1 MSVYFI
7 DRKTGELKKEV
18 IAGEKLLYWLNETK
32 SGKSILEILIKRKLF
47 SKLYGKLQDLS
58 ISKRK
63 INKYVD
69 ELAIDLDEAKI
80 EDIKDYSNFNDFFTR
95 KLKKEA
101 RPIILDDDVLISPAD
116 GKILAYENIDIN
128 KVIQVKGIMFTL
140 KDLLLD
146 DNLAKK
152 YEGGTYVIVRLA
164 PSDYHRYHFPDS
176 GFVKESKPIKGHYYS
191 VNPIALKKTVDLYCQ
206 NKREITIFQS
216 DNFNDILFLEVG
228 ATCVGSIIQTYNQN
242 TYVYKGA
249 EKGYFKFG
257 GSTVILLFKKDVI
270 TVDYDI
276 LNNTNSGYETKVN
289 MGERIGIKNNS
300 SN

>member
-47 SKLYGKLQDLS
+47 SKVYGKLQDLS

-69 ELAIDLDEAKI
+69 ELAIDLYEAEI
-80 EDIKDYSNFNDFFTR
+80 EDIKSYKNFNDFFTR
-95 KLKKEA
+95 KLKKKA
-101 RPIILDDDVLISPAD
+101 RPIISDDDVLISPAD

-146 DNLAKK
+146 DNLAEK

-164 PSDYHRYHFPDS
+164 PSDYHRFHFPDN

-206 NKREITIFQS
+206 NKREITILQS
-216 DNFNDILFLEVG
+216 ANFDDILFLEVG
-228 ATCVGSIIQTYNQN
+228 ATCVGSIIQTYKQK
-242 TYVYKGA
+242 TYVNKGD

-270 TVDYDI
+270 NVDYDI

-300 SN
+300 SI